1 MKKISIFLIALC
13 AVAMVSCGN
22 SVVDQINALVVEAT
36 EQTKAAESTQEVAD
50 IAANLQVEME
60 KITAES
66 GDKLTLGKDVDEA
79 LGEYQAAAEA
89 KLAELCATKPCCE
102 AEATCETETTEE

>member
-1 MKKISIFLIALC
+1 MKKIILSFAVLC
-13 AVAMVSCGN
+13 ALLMVSCGN

-36 EQTKAAESTQEVAD
+36 EQTKAAESAQEVAE

-66 GDKLTLGKDVDEA
+66 GDKLTLGRDVDEA

-89 KLAELCATKPCCE
+89 KLAELFAAKPCCE